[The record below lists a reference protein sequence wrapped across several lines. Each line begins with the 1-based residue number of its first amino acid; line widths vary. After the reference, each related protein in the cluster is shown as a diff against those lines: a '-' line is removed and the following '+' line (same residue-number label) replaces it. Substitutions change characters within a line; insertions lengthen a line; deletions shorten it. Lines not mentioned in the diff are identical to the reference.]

1 MKAHVVREQFSL
13 DGKDYYRGT
22 EITDPAEIAKVK
34 AVHAHHL
41 IQQHHEAVTPK
52 PAPKADTA
60 DAMQGQ
66 VAEAVKDSAAPD
78 KSPAAK

>member
-34 AVHAHHL
+34 ALHAHHL
-41 IQQHHEAVTPK
+41 IQQHHEAAPPK
-52 PAPKADTA
+52 PAPKADPA
-60 DAMQGQ
+60 NAMQGQ
-66 VAEAVKDSAAPD
+66 VAEAAKDSTASE
-78 KSPAAK
+78 KSAAAK